1 MLSIKNGKY
10 YNLGV
15 MGGQIWERISEPISV
30 NQLVENLLSE
40 YNVKQHDCET
50 QVISFLNL
58 LLKEELINHKETVN
72 L

>member
-1 MLSIKNGKY
+1 MLSIQNGKY
-10 YNLGV
+10 YNLGEV
-15 MGGQIWERISEPISV
+15 GGQIWEMISEPISV
-30 NQLVENLLSE
+30 NQLVANLLCE
-40 YNVKQHDCET
+40 YNVKQQDCEI